1 MQTVGTALWKGSV
14 QKWNL
19 AFLNLSQWPEET
31 SSHQRRWC
39 TKLKCSKGHRIS
51 YHFTMKMWYR
61 DLTTDRSHSRQQV
74 YDLTVAANL
83 LPYPKPKVTISQAS
97 KIYLQQLKTSSVHL
111 LRCSKANQ
119 QYILN
124 SKKYAYVKYHRY
136 QILILVLLLIITY
149 SYYTELLLLIFP
161 INNPSVFSAKDPDLV
176 HVEPMIYLWTTLPD
190 FQCSFS
196 NSSFLFSTWHP
207 SLCPRT
213 IAYHWFF

>member
-1 MQTVGTALWKGSV
+1 
-14 QKWNL
+14 
-19 AFLNLSQWPEET
+19 
-31 SSHQRRWC
+31 
-39 TKLKCSKGHRIS
+39 
-51 YHFTMKMWYR
+51 MWYR

-136 QILILVLLLIITY
+136 QILVLVLLLIITY

-176 HVEPMIYLWTTLPD
+176 HVEPMIHLWTTLPD

-213 IAYHWFF
+213 IASHWFF